1 MSDLIRDAPIGQI
14 IRFLTKNRLLKYPE
28 ELDTWRCPHSYDE
41 NAATTEKM
49 KANMHDEA
57 TREHVAEPHEPT
69 IKEKAEPSEEI
80 ESPQEE
86 VADFSS
92 SDGEDVETTAME
104 KIATH
109 REDDHGHLEHIKTV
123 RTTTG
128 IERVGTRSALT
139 QSKTRGELEEAF
151 RLSTLDQGPSR
162 PVIPATLDDG
172 TILVDWYTTDD
183 PAYTSPAS
191 FKVVGQVHANQLPQ
205 ESSKLELKEKTFR
218 NSPDLSLY
226 DGCLHGKLHLYALD
240 PWSYAKVRCWSSIGV
255 DGLVYVCPCLWTGPD
270 ALQPAVRTPLDRPQ
284 PAVHDNVRHLRDSAG
299 TNSSS
304 G

>member
-14 IRFLTKNRLLKYPE
+14 IRYLTKNRLLKYPE
-28 ELDTWRCPHSYDE
+28 ELDTWQCPQSYDE
-41 NAATTEKM
+41 NAATEKITAVQM
-49 KANMHDEA
+49 DEG

-69 IKEKAEPSEEI
+69 IKEEAEPKEEI

-92 SDGEDVETTAME
+92 LDGEDLEGATME

-109 REDDHGHLEHIKTV
+109 KEDDHGHLEHIRTV

-139 QSKTRGELEEAF
+139 QSKTREQLEEAF
-151 RLSTLDQGPSR
+151 RLSTLEVGPTR

-183 PAYTSPAS
+183 P
-191 FKVVGQVHANQLPQ
+191 
-205 ESSKLELKEKTFR
+205 E
-218 NSPDLSLY
+218 
-226 DGCLHGKLHLYALD
+226 
-240 PWSYAKVRCWSSIGV
+240 
-255 DGLVYVCPCLWTGPD
+255 
-270 ALQPAVRTPLDRPQ
+270 
-284 PAVHDNVRHLRDSAG
+284 
-299 TNSSS
+299 
-304 G
+304 